1 MINFI
6 MRQNS
11 AQYGGGAG
19 VDGGDF
25 IALTNGLIENNSASE
40 LSGVGGA
47 WFSTSGHPVL
57 TNVTVV
63 NNRAMKDCGG
73 LAGDNF
79 LVRNCIVTGNT
90 IPAGASDING
100 YAPKIFRSIIGNDF
114 YKDATTVTPG
124 FVTKPLFRDAA
135 AGDYNLAYNSEAI
148 NAGDNSWYDMGGS
161 PDLSDIRTDYNGTP
175 RIIGN
180 VVDLGA
186 FELPVQPDAAG
197 ILYVNGNASPASQ
210 VGNNWSSPL
219 KELGDALA
227 FARIINKDS
236 PKLVKQIWVAAGTYR
251 PMYTPAATDNI
262 GAPATD
268 RDKTFLLARGV
279 QVYGG
284 FPGTP
289 GTEGDFAGRNWE
301 LHPVVL
307 DGDVDANAS
316 PGGNAYHVVVSV
328 FTDSNTVLDGF
339 VIQNGNADG
348 SQPADRLIVESVP
361 AFRTSG
367 GGIFIAS
374 TISGSGVPRF
384 ENLRVI
390 NNIGRMGGGC
400 FNTGDN
406 VFSRITF
413 ENNHAIER
421 GGGLYNRLGPARL
434 AHCRFLNNR
443 ADNQGGGWYNLFG
456 DLVITASE
464 FTGNQAINGAGGY
477 ISDGTPRLDSLLFS
491 GNTAIPTTA
500 SSEDGF
506 GGGLYNNGWDIT
518 LTNTRFLQNNA
529 RRGGGIYIAKG
540 SPQLVNLSLAGNGAQ
555 TTGARIE
562 NNGGNPVIVNSRFTG
577 NVSLL
582 GAGLHNETGN
592 PVLVH
597 ATFSANR
604 AYQGAAAFHNS
615 GTFIIKNTVVR
626 GNESL
631 QTGTSLQGSF
641 LFSYTLVD
649 STFYRAFNGINETVT
664 LNDGDLFLNPRP
676 ATEAPTVAG
685 SYRLA
690 ENSWLID
697 KGDANVFLH
706 THSPDI
712 SHIITDLAGSVRQAG
727 STTDLGAY
735 EFDINALPVS
745 LLYFKAAKYN
755 DRVRLTW
762 ATAMEQNNHH
772 FEIEHSTD
780 GEQYT
785 LLHTVSGAGN
795 STFTQQYA
803 AFHDAL
809 LRERIIIA

>member
-1 MINFI
+1 
-6 MRQNS
+6 
-11 AQYGGGAG
+11 
-19 VDGGDF
+19 V
-25 IALTNGLIENNSASE
+25 
-40 LSGVGGA
+40 
-47 WFSTSGHPVL
+47 
-57 TNVTVV
+57 
-63 NNRAMKDCGG
+63 
-73 LAGDNF
+73 AGDNF

-361 AFRTSG
+361 VFRTSG

-529 RRGGGIYIAKG
+529 RRGGGIYIANG

-555 TTGARIE
+555 TTGAGIE